1 MQKKSKFS
9 LKDKLNRDV
18 LFTTSLHLPRIIEV
32 DMDRLRPN
40 PDQPRQTFNEQSLD
54 ELAHSITQHGLISP
68 IAVTIDPND
77 QERYI
82 IAAGE
87 RRYRAFRK
95 LGKAT
100 IPAILTSGKPDEI
113 ALIENLQREDLNP
126 VEEAA
131 ALAKMVDRYGYTQE
145 ELGKIMG
152 KARNT
157 VSELL
162 RLNALPETIK
172 HECRTSDVMTTKSL
186 LLQVSRFDDPEEQIR
201 LWREIKRGKA
211 TVRSIRA
218 CRENRLERKPNLSL
232 NQMLATV
239 RRLLRQLEQVPLEE
253 MAEHREQC
261 SELWQLRELI
271 NSILSSVENR

>member
-18 LFTTSLHLPRIIEV
+18 LFTTSLQLPRIIEV
-32 DMDRLRPN
+32 DMDQLRPN
-40 PDQPRQTFNEQSLD
+40 PHQPRQTFNEQSLD
-54 ELAHSITQHGLISP
+54 ELAHSIAQHGLISP
-68 IAVTIDPND
+68 IAVTVDPED
-77 QERYI
+77 QEKFI
-82 IAAGE
+82 VAAGE

-126 VEEAA
+126 IEEAA

-162 RLNALPETIK
+162 RLNTLPETIK
-172 HECRTSDVMTTKSL
+172 HECRTSDVITTKSL
-186 LLQVSRFDDPEEQIR
+186 LLQVSRLDDPEEQVR
-201 LWREIKRGKA
+201 LWKEIKHGKA

-218 CRENRLERKPNLSL
+218 RKENQLERKSSSSVT
-232 NQMLATV
+232 QILATA
-239 RRLLRQLEQVPLEE
+239 RRLLRQLEQVPLQE
-253 MAEHREQC
+253 MAEHKEEC
-261 SELWQLRELI
+261 PELWQLRELI
-271 NSILSSVENR
+271 NSILGSIENP